1 MFKFVYISIRAS
13 LTQSKIDLETN
24 KKLPIDS
31 AGDANVNVT
40 TETKDVKSTK
50 AAHNLPSNVTTV
62 GVGGATEKDGNAQ
75 QNPNHIP
82 ESRETSD
89 GLAFDE
95 MIKKVQEPAGTGG
108 GKQDSPAKRGKCR
121 NNLLSAHGRTEDG
134 MCLVEKVMK
143 FRGKGDN
150 R

>member
-24 KKLPIDS
+24 NKLPIDS

-40 TETKDVKSTK
+40 TETKVVKSTK

-75 QNPNHIP
+75 QHPNHIP
-82 ESRETSD
+82 EARETSD
-89 GLAFDE
+89 GSTFDE
-95 MIKKVQEPAGTGG
+95 LIKNIQEPAGTG
-108 GKQDSPAKRGKCR
+108 DSK
-121 NNLLSAHGRTEDG
+121 
-134 MCLVEKVMK
+134 
-143 FRGKGDN
+143 
-150 R
+150 